1 MARGEPSGA
10 DQELI
15 ERLSALGLTV
25 SAAQLERWRGA
36 GLLPGH
42 ARRWLG
48 RGRGSVSVL
57 EEAVVDVAA
66 ALARHARQGRD
77 LRWTVL
83 AWYAEAGRPL
93 VPGAGVVP
101 EPPWPAVREAV
112 LWAMAHSRAHRVLA
126 QARTAA
132 GAAGEEDRDAG
143 RDAFYAEAE
152 RAFAHGPAGTPDPAA
167 VRRLLEGE
175 AETAVVRGEDAV
187 RRRAAVHLA
196 AAAGMGSGE
205 VGGALFVETLAVL
218 LPHLDWS
225 ASAGA
230 ADQAE
235 DEGTF
240 DGWVSAAAVDPLAL
254 LAAAGEQEMA
264 LARARAQL
272 LAGVGGLHLMYGLL
286 MPDTPAL
293 AALRTAIE
301 STGLAVLLHQLV
313 PLLINPSGVPHALAA
328 CLTPQYEHL
337 ADHVGE
343 LLAEHAQHSL
353 LTGPGSEHP
362 TAQAYMETWLDRLRT
377 APIRRANAAPHD
389 QEAAG
394 DELGEQDA
402 PHGPQ
407 DGGAQHAAGPPAPPR
422 G

>member
-15 ERLSALGLTV
+15 ERLAALGLTV

-36 GLLPGH
+36 GVLPVH

-57 EEAVVDVAA
+57 QEAVVDVAA
-66 ALARHARQGRD
+66 ALARHGRQGRD
-77 LRWTVL
+77 LRWTVIG
-83 AWYAEAGRPL
+83 WYAEAGRPL
-93 VPGAGVVP
+93 VPGVAVVP
-101 EPPWPAVREAV
+101 EPPWPAVREAL
-112 LWAMAHSRAHRVLA
+112 LWAMANSRAHCVLA

-132 GAAGEEDRDAG
+132 GSTGEEEPDTG
-143 RDAFYAEAE
+143 RDAFYTEAE
-152 RAFAHGPAGTPDPAA
+152 RAFAHGPAGTLDPVA
-167 VRRLLEGE
+167 VRRLMEGQ

-205 VGGALFVETLAVL
+205 VGGALLVETLAVL

-225 ASAGA
+225 QVAGA
-230 ADQAE
+230 AQQAE
-235 DEGTF
+235 EEGTF
-240 DGWVSAAAVDPLAL
+240 DVWMPAGAVDPLAS

-264 LARARAQL
+264 QARSRAQL

-286 MPDTPAL
+286 MPDTPGL

-301 STGLAVLLHQLV
+301 DTGLAVLLQQML

-328 CLTPQYEHL
+328 CLTPQYERL
-337 ADHVGE
+337 ADRVHE

-353 LTGPGSEHP
+353 FTGPGSQHP
-362 TAQAYMETWLDRLRT
+362 TAQAYVEAWVDHIRT
-377 APIRRANAAPHD
+377 APIRRTSAVPVA
-389 QEAAG
+389 
-394 DELGEQDA
+394 ELGERGAADGPEDHRGAAAAGRTPA
-402 PHGPQ
+402 PH
-407 DGGAQHAAGPPAPPR
+407 R